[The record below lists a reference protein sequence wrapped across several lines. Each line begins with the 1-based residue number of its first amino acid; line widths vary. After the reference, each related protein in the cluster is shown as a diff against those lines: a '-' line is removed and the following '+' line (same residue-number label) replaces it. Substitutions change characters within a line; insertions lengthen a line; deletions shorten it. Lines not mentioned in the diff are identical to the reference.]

1 MKKITIIAGL
11 FVIATFYTI
20 AQEENEYNTLN
31 AKDEVNTLFKKPHS
45 NGGYGGI
52 SFGYT
57 NINDKNTFISGAKGG
72 WILDHGLVLGLAGYG
87 FTNNINYSTNSDERI
102 LAGGYGGLLI
112 EPIIFPKSPVHVSFP
127 VLIGGGGL
135 TSFENSGYWDPYD
148 YPATV
153 YFIFTVGAELEL
165 NIVSFFRIAIGVDY
179 RFTPDIILNDI
190 TGDQLVPTDVMRGFS
205 ANLVLKFGKF

>member
-1 MKKITIIAGL
+1 MKTITLTIGL
-11 FVIATFYTI
+11 FILAIFYTA
-20 AQEENEYNTLN
+20 AQKENEYKTLN

-57 NINDKNTFISGAKGG
+57 NINNKNTFIAGGKGG

-87 FTNNINYSTNSDERI
+87 FTNNLNYNIGNNERI

-135 TSFENSGYWDPYD
+135 TSFVNSGYWDPYD

-153 YFIFTVGAELEL
+153 YFIFVPGVELEL

-179 RFTPDIILNDI
+179 RFTPDIILND
-190 TGDQLVPTDVMRGFS
+190 TAGNQLVPTDVMRGFS